1 MSLTVLQEVHSSDLT
16 ASCLRARLLA
26 HEGKRDATIGTALYR
41 GQLWHAARR
50 AVIDRKTSSNPFHTA
65 LVLSVAREEVR
76 KEAGDA
82 LTDAKGLDEAD
93 AEVEKWLAEYIDRVV
108 PTLGKIIGQEVPI
121 RFTLNVDGEPQEFAS
136 HLDLVFE
143 RDGVIHVYDDK
154 TGEDAP
160 TRAYL
165 ERNYQFAM
173 YAYGIRHGMVET
185 DIGWLAL
192 AQWPTVS
199 WVHVRHLKTY
209 SRKTS
214 TTDQETGEVYEY
226 GKGDRRPLEKIVI
239 PVAYTDADEGPI
251 VEALSERVRMMR
263 AGFWPANPSEV
274 GCHLCECRRAC
285 ARMGGN
291 Q

>member
-1 MSLTVLQEVHSSDLT
+1 MKLVVLETHSSDLT

-26 HEGKRDATIGTALYR
+26 HEGKRDATVGTALYR

-50 AVIDRKTSSNPFHTA
+50 AVIERKTTSNPFHTA
-65 LVLSVAREEVR
+65 LVLSVARDEVR
-76 KEAGDA
+76 KEAGDS

-108 PTLGKIIGQEVPI
+108 PTLGKIIGQEVPL
-121 RFTLNVDGEPQEFAS
+121 RFTLDVDGEPQEFATHIDLAFTDATGRL
-136 HLDLVFE
+136 HL
-143 RDGVIHVYDDK
+143 HDDK

-165 ERNYQFAM
+165 ERNYQFGM
-173 YAYGIRHGMVET
+173 MAYGVRHGLVET
-185 DIGWLAL
+185 DIGWVAL
-192 AQWPTVS
+192 GQWPTIS

-214 TTDQETGEVYEY
+214 VTNYETGEVDEF
-226 GKGDRRPLEKIVI
+226 GKGDRRPLDKIVI
-239 PVAYTDADEGPI
+239 PVTYTDADERHI
-251 VEALSERVRMMR
+251 VDALSERVRMMR

-274 GCHLCECRRAC
+274 GCHLCESRRWC
-285 ARMGGN
+285 QRMGGN
-291 Q
+291 L